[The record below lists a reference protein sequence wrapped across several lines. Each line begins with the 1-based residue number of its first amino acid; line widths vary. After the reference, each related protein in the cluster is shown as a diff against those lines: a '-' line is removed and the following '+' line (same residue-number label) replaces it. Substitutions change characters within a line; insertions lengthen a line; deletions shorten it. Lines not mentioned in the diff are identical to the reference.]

1 MPKLYAGTSG
11 FAYPK
16 WKPDFYP
23 QKLAS
28 KGFLQYYAT
37 RLNAVEI
44 NYTFRQLPKAA
55 TLEGWVSATPA
66 EFRFACKAHMRI
78 THIHRLK
85 ESEFTELFFKALEPL
100 RASKRL
106 GPVLFQLPPNFKLDL
121 ALLAAFLDK
130 LPGEI
135 LLTFEFRNTS
145 WLTDEVY
152 ALLQKHGVALCLAES
167 DKLEIPRVIT
177 ANFVYARLRKEN
189 YTPAELHEIVALT
202 KEQLAAGR
210 DVYLFFKHE
219 DDPSGAIRAEALLK
233 DL

>member
-1 MPKLYAGTSG
+1 MPKLYARTSG

-28 KGFLQYYAT
+28 KGFLQHYAA

-44 NYTFRQLPKAA
+44 NYTFRQLPKVA
-55 TLEGWVSATPA
+55 TLEGWVTATPA

-78 THIHRLK
+78 THINRLK
-85 ESEFTELFFKALEPL
+85 ESEFNELFLKALEPL

-121 ALLAAFLDK
+121 ALLTAFVEK
-130 LPGEI
+130 LPTDV
-135 LLTFEFRNTS
+135 LTTFEFRNTS
-145 WLTDEVY
+145 WLTDAVY
-152 ALLQKHGVALCLAES
+152 ALLEKHRVALCLAES

-177 ANFVYARLRKEN
+177 ADFVYARLRKEN
-189 YTPAELHEIVALT
+189 YTAEELADVATHT

-219 DDPSGAIRAEALLK
+219 DDPTGALHAEGLLGK
-233 DL
+233 I